1 MSDLTQCNYCTFEA
15 IKKRMK
21 QKGKKVTVRK
31 NIANSWIDV
40 FVDDKY
46 YGTSFMKLTDHCVC

>member
-1 MSDLTQCNYCTFEA
+1 MSERTQCNYCTFEA

-31 NIANSWIDV
+31 NKANGWVDV
-40 FVDDKY
+40 FVDDKP
-46 YGTSFMKLTDHCVC
+46 YGTSFMELTDHCVC